1 MLVGLGNFECCLAL
15 RFIIFPEVFSVFVRQ
30 WFWSISSALLPL
42 RMSAP
47 SQFLAQ
53 EKFWANK
60 AECEDAEYRYYAKLH
75 GKVNQT
81 NLYFTVGALFM
92 HRDSFISIRF
102 RQPINYVH
110 LAGCQALDELKNKS
124 NIQICEMARLV
135 CYFIIY
141 LAKNFPKFLT
151 IT

>member
-1 MLVGLGNFECCLAL
+1 M
-15 RFIIFPEVFSVFVRQ
+15 SV
-30 WFWSISSALLPL
+30 ALLCDLLFFQRYFLFLFGSDFDPSAAPYSLACL